1 MVEAIPIDR
10 LRQAAI
16 LWRPAPYRAADA
28 APAKTAADPTRRQP
42 PAIRAKEADEKAI
55 RATAD
60 EFVKAFN
67 AADAKAIGA
76 LWAPDA
82 EYTDESGESFQGR
95 AAIEQVYADLFKQ
108 HLGAMM
114 TVKIESI
121 RLLGPDVALEKGVAR
136 VKSPGGLADTAA
148 RYTVVHAKRNGKW
161 TMVFGRDAPYVPAS
175 NEDYLKDLEWFIGDW
190 NPEAK
195 ELPLRLHFEWM
206 AQRNFIKNT
215 YTVTKDGQ
223 VHVDRRPDHRL
234 ESQAGAHRL
243 LALRRPGRLR
253 RGRVDERRLEMGHRG
268 HRRAA
273 RRQRKHGG
281 QHRDSHRRQQLHLAV
296 DQADSGRRKPSRY
309 AARQDRSRATGQMTS
324 HTEPKRPMVFR
335 KVSPMIKMTISCWL
349 ELPWRCWGRRL
360 SMPAVAAVPRRG
372 EYRQAARRRI
382 SRRQLFRVA
391 LL

>member
-1 MVEAIPIDR
+1 MQKGASFNLDAVKAEMAKKMQRGGKPRHRQLARMIPGGRFEETAATDPHSGRSQQIR
-10 LRQAAI
+10 AI
-16 LWRPAPYRAADA
+16 LSGNLLPVASFLQVACALASGGRAQAADA
-28 APAKTAADPTRRQP
+28 AATAAAGQLGECRSHFSNG
-42 PAIRAKEADEKAI
+42 ADEKAI

-82 EYTDESGESFQGR
+82 EYTDESGQSFQGR
-95 AAIEQVYADLFKQ
+95 AAIEQVYADVFKQ

-195 ELPLRLHFEWM
+195 DLPLRLHFEWM

-223 VHVDRRPDHRL
+223 STLTGGQIIGWNPK
-234 ESQAGAHRL
+234 
-243 LALRRPGRLR
+243 
-253 RGRVDERRLEMGHRG
+253 RGRIVSWHFD
-268 HRRAA
+268 A
-273 RRQRKHGG
+273 QGG
-281 QHRDSHRRQQLHLAV
+281 FGEDVWTKDGSKWV
-296 DQADSGRRKPSRY
+296 IE
-309 AARQDRSRATGQMTS
+309 ATGVLRDGSESTS
-324 HTEPKRPMVFR
+324 VNIVTPIDANSFTWQSIKRTLDG
-335 KVSPMIKMTISCWL
+335 VS
-349 ELPWRCWGRRL
+349 LPDT
-360 SMPAVAAVPRRG
+360 PPVKIV
-372 EYRQAARRRI
+372 
-382 SRRQLFRVA
+382 RVQPSK
-391 LL
+391 